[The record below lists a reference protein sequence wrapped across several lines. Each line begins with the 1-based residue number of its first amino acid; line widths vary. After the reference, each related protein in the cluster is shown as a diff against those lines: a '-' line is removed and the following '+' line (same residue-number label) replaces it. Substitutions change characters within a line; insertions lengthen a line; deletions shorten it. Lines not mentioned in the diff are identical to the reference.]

1 MTSLVNGIH
10 HITSCVGGAQED
22 IDFWT
27 QIIGLRMIKQT
38 VLFDG
43 TAPIYHLYYANAN
56 AEPGSV
62 MTCFPFKQAGVYGRK
77 GSGQIKTAGYSVP
90 NASLDFWLKR
100 LDKYQVEHSP
110 IQSRFGDQL
119 IHFAHPS
126 GLEFELI
133 GTDQDSRKH
142 WTTTE
147 IPADVGIRGF
157 YNACLC
163 LREVAESE
171 IYMSQALGFT
181 KTQQEG
187 PYTRFEVNGGGAGKI
202 IDFLHEPD
210 LPQGSWIF
218 GVGTPH
224 HIAFD
229 IDTGEQQK
237 QLKDYIEGLGYTD
250 VSESKD
256 RNYFRSVYTRM
267 PGGVLFEVAYS
278 IGFDVDEP
286 ADKLGQQMLL
296 PPWFE
301 DRRAEILAPLEPITT
316 PAYMRPS

>member
-1 MTSLVNGIH
+1 MTSLINGIH
-10 HITSCVGGAQED
+10 HITSCVAGAQED

-43 TAPIYHLYYANAN
+43 AASIYHLYYANGN

-77 GSGQIKTAGYSVP
+77 GTGQIKTTAYSVP
-90 NASLDFWLKR
+90 ESALDFWVKR
-100 LDKYQVEHSP
+100 LDQYHVEHGP
-110 IQSRFGDQL
+110 IKQRFGQKV
-119 IHFAHPS
+119 IHFYHPS

-133 GTDQDSRKH
+133 GDDNDSRQP
-142 WTTTE
+142 WTTNE
-147 IPADVGIRGF
+147 ISEAEGVRGF
-157 YNACLC
+157 HSVALS

-171 IYMSQALGFT
+171 RYMTEALGFR
-181 KTQQEG
+181 KTNEEG
-187 PYTRFEVNGGGAGKI
+187 PYTRFEVQAGGTGKTV
-202 IDFLHEPD
+202 DFLHEPD
-210 LPQGSWIF
+210 VPQGSWTF

-229 IDTGEQQK
+229 VASAEDQQ
-237 QLKDYIEGLGYTD
+237 QLKDSIEGVGYTD

-256 RNYFRSVYTRM
+256 RNYFRSIYTRM
-267 PGGVLFEVAYS
+267 PGGVLFEMAYS

-286 ADKLGQQMLL
+286 KDKLGQQMLL

-301 DRRAEILAPLEPITT
+301 SRRAEILAPLEPITP
-316 PAYMRPS
+316 PAYIRM

>member
-1 MTSLVNGIH
+1 MESLINGIH
-10 HITSCVGGAQED
+10 HVTSCVASAQED

-43 TAPIYHLYYANAN
+43 AASIYHFYYANGA

-62 MTCFPFKQAGVYGRK
+62 MTTFPFKQAGVYGRK
-77 GSGQIKTAGYSVP
+77 GTGQIKTAGYSVP
-90 NASLDFWLKR
+90 ESSLDFWLKR
-100 LDKYQVEHSP
+100 LDKYNVEHSS
-110 IQSRFGDQL
+110 IKQRFGDKL
-119 IHFAHPS
+119 IHFYHPS

-133 GTDQDSRKH
+133 GNDSDKRQP
-142 WTTTE
+142 WTTSE
-147 IPADVGIRGF
+147 ISADVGVRGF
-157 YNACLC
+157 HSVCLS

-171 IYMSQALGFT
+171 RYMSQAFGFR
-181 KTQQEG
+181 KTNEEG
-187 PYTRFEVNGGGAGKI
+187 PYMRFEVKEGGAQKTV
-202 IDFLHEPD
+202 DFLHEPD
-210 LPQGSWIF
+210 VPQGSWTF

-224 HIAFD
+224 HVAFD
-229 IDTGEQQK
+229 IANAEEQK

-286 ADKLGQQMLL
+286 KDKLGQQMLL

-301 DRRAEILAPLEPITT
+301 DRRAEILAPLESITP
-316 PAYMRPS
+316 PAYIRV